1 MEIITSAL
9 EYGIPIK
16 TLRKLVMSGQ
26 EALIMKEIAAGMMAG
41 LNSEAVEYLCQ
52 ESFQVYQVREIVQA
66 FLAGLNLEQ
75 VKTFASPDISASQMH
90 KMWEQL
96 AQKKEEDQGLA
107 EYMKQILEIMGT
119 AVLISTL

>member
-52 ESFQVYQVREIVQA
+52 ESF
-66 FLAGLNLEQ
+66 
-75 VKTFASPDISASQMH
+75 
-90 KMWEQL
+90 
-96 AQKKEEDQGLA
+96 
-107 EYMKQILEIMGT
+107 
-119 AVLISTL
+119 